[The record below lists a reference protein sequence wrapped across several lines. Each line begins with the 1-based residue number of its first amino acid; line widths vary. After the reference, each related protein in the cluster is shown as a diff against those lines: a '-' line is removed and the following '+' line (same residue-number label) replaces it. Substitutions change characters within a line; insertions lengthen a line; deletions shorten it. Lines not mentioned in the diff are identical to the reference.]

1 MKGTWIAALAVWLAG
16 SGSALGQ
23 TTFSITQIFSDLD
36 GGIQYI
42 VLTEMAGLN
51 DQQHFSGLTI
61 TSTYNGVAH
70 QFTFANDLASSQ
82 TAHVRIVLAAGS
94 YLNDDGKPTFNTFT
108 ACCSYSFTADYALP
122 ERFLGTA
129 GGTIDFAGID
139 RFTYAGM
146 PADGV
151 NALNR
156 DGTIAPTSLLS
167 APRFVSAIE
176 YENAVLGRHFLT
188 AKGAEIDLLDRG
200 LVPGWLRTGQSFV
213 ISGTMHN
220 GDIEYHYIGA
230 PICAASLPGLDT
242 AAPAAAMDPA
252 TCNGPSGQ
260 YAPIADDGDIAFY
273 AAQIDPTTGECPTML
288 GFIDGDIPTS
298 PVYRVVRTTG
308 TADVR
313 YVRDF
318 ELRNQMIGQG
328 WLPRGSGALGIAWC
342 SR

>member
-1 MKGTWIAALAVWLAG
+1 MKATWIAALAVWFVG
-16 SGSALGQ
+16 SGSAVGQ
-23 TTFSITQIFSDLD
+23 STFAISQIFSDLD

-42 VLTEMAGLN
+42 VLTERAGLN

-61 TSTYNGVAH
+61 TSTYNGVAR
-70 QFTFANDLASSQ
+70 QFTFPQDLASSQ
-82 TAHVRIVLAAGS
+82 TAHMRIVLAAGS
-94 YLNDDGKPTFNTFT
+94 YLNRAGKPTLSTFT
-108 ACCSYSFTADYALP
+108 TCCAYSFTADYALP

-146 PADGV
+146 PADGA
-151 NALNR
+151 NALDR
-156 DGTIAPTSLLS
+156 DGTPEPTSLLS

-176 YENAVLGRHFLT
+176 YENASLGRHFLT
-188 AKGAEIDLLDRG
+188 AKGAEIDRLDRG
-200 LVPGWLRTGQSFV
+200 LVPGWLRTGQSFE

-220 GDIEYHYIGA
+220 GDIEYHYVGA
-230 PICAASLPGLDT
+230 PICAASLAGLDT

-252 TCNGPSGQ
+252 ACNGPSGQ
-260 YAPIADDGDIAFY
+260 FAPVAGDGDIAFY

-288 GFIDGDIPTS
+288 GFVDGDIPTS

-318 ELRNQMIGQG
+318 ELRSQLIGQG
-328 WLPRGSGALGIAWC
+328 WLPRGFGALGIAWC

>member
-1 MKGTWIAALAVWLAG
+1 MKRTWIAVLAAWLAG
-16 SGSALGQ
+16 SGSAVGQ
-23 TTFSITQIFSDLD
+23 STFAITQIFSDLD

-42 VLTEMAGLN
+42 VLTEMAGSD
-51 DQQHFSGLTI
+51 DQRYFGGLTI

-70 QFTFANDLASSQ
+70 QFTFADDLASSQ
-82 TAHVRIVLAAGS
+82 TAHMRIVLAAGS
-94 YLNDDGKPTFNTFT
+94 GLNDDGKPVSTAFT
-108 ACCSYSFTADYALP
+108 SCCSYPLP

-146 PADGV
+146 PVDGV
-151 NALNR
+151 RALNR

-167 APRFVSAIE
+167 TPRFVSAIE
-176 YENAVLGRHFLT
+176 YENASLGRHFLT
-188 AKGAEIDLLDRG
+188 ANGAEIDRLDRG
-200 LVPGWLRTGQSFV
+200 LVPGWLRTGQSFGV
-213 ISGTMHN
+213 SGTMHS

-230 PICAASLPGLDT
+230 PICAASLAGLDT

-252 TCNGPSGQ
+252 ACNGPTGQ
-260 YAPIADDGDIAFY
+260 FAPLGGDGDIAFY

-288 GFIDGDIPTS
+288 GMVDGDIPTS
-298 PVYRVVRTTG
+298 PVYRLVRTTG

-313 YVRDF
+313 YVGDF
-318 ELRNQMIGQG
+318 ALRNQLLGQG